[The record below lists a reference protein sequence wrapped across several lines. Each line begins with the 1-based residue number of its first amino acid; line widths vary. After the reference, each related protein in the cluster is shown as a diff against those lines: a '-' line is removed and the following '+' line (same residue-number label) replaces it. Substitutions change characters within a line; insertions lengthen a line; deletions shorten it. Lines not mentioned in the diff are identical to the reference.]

1 MLTQRPSFLS
11 LVPPSRLALV
21 GVVVF
26 LGAFNCNAQPVANDS
41 DQQYEYKETRELVA
55 LVKDAAELV
64 RRKGEAAFADFSVT
78 SSRWRQ
84 TSETYISVVDPQGNM
99 LVHLDPGM
107 EGKNELD
114 LKDIN
119 GKPVIRGVIAAATTL
134 PSKPEGWYHYEWPV
148 PGWLFPRWKSTYA
161 RLVIAPSGKRYV
173 VASGMYDDRMERP
186 FVVDLVK
193 DAVGQIEKNGA
204 VAFPLFSD
212 PTARFIA
219 KDAYIFVVE
228 PSGVVLVDP
237 GLPSLEGRNLLDVK
251 DVQGRQPIREML
263 KIAQTSGSGWVYYMQ
278 KSTYV
283 TKAKMGNRWVL
294 VGCGVYL
301 ERQRENPLYVAAGE

>member
-1 MLTQRPSFLS
+1 MLTQRPPFLS
-11 LVPPSRLALV
+11 LPLPSRLALV
-21 GVVVF
+21 GVVAF
-26 LGAFNCNAQPVANDS
+26 LRAFNCNAQPVANDS

-55 LVKDAAELV
+55 LVKGAAELV
-64 RRKGEAAFADFSVT
+64 RRKGEAAFADFRVT
-78 SSRWRQ
+78 GSRWRQ
-84 TSETYISVVDPQGNM
+84 AETYIFVVDPKGNM
-99 LVHLDPGM
+99 LVHPDPAM

-119 GKPVIRGVIAAATTL
+119 GKPVIGGLIAAATTL

-148 PGWLFPRWKSTYA
+148 PGWLFLRWKSTYA
-161 RLVIAPSGKRYV
+161 QLVIAPSGKRYV

-204 VAFPLFSD
+204 AAFPLFRD

-219 KDAYIFVVE
+219 KDAYIFVLE
-228 PSGVVLVDP
+228 PSGVVLVNP
-237 GLPSLEGRNLLDVK
+237 GLPNLEGRNLLDVK
-251 DVQGRQPIREML
+251 DSQGKQPIREML
-263 KIAQTSGSGWVYYMQ
+263 KTVQTSGSGWVYYMQ

-283 TKAKMGNRWVL
+283 SKAKMGNRWVL
-294 VGCGVYL
+294 VGCGFY
-301 ERQRENPLYVAAGE
+301 RPGS